1 MKKTYFLLTI
11 TIFIIVNG
19 IAQQK
24 PIALTGATI
33 VDVTNYG
40 NNHNDLQ
47 NQTVI
52 IQNGK
57 IKKTGNKKTVKVPA
71 NAEVIDVTGK
81 YIIPGLIDG
90 FSVLNNQGQANAHL
104 YMGVTTI
111 SGGVERDERRGD
123 FFADANPSP
132 GVKRIV
138 AIPGDAWDDTLENK
152 EKLSPED
159 IQRLSHELD
168 NLDSLKAAGF
178 STILVHH
185 RFPEVLLDKLMY
197 QAKVHHMS
205 TIGELNLTPY
215 KSALKAGIN
224 SFVHTS
230 RYILG
235 AMPDSIRIPYMLAP
249 NDSLNGRR
257 YSNFIHHFSIERD
270 TGFLHYARTIAFSH
284 TALMPTLSMMYSS
297 LPDHKNLWKE
307 PAATVLNYK
316 DIWLPMDTATG
327 KSTSWISANR
337 ALREIDVEKGF
348 EKAGVHYIT
357 GIGADAF
364 GTMPGISEHIE
375 IKMLHC
381 IGLTNRQ
388 ALAAATNN
396 FSIFWGWNDI
406 GLIQEGRNADLLVL
420 SANPIDDLENL
431 KKIEIIILNG
441 KRIDRNNLLK
451 K

>member
-11 TIFIIVNG
+11 TIFIIVNTT
-19 IAQQK
+19 AQQI

-33 VDVTNYG
+33 IDVTNYG
-40 NNHNDLQ
+40 NDRNDLQ

-52 IQNGK
+52 IQDGK
-57 IKKTGNKKTVKVPA
+57 IKKTGNKKTIKIPA

-111 SGGVERDERRGD
+111 NCTYNHDNRRGD
-123 FFADANPSP
+123 FFSGSNPSP
-132 GVKRIV
+132 NVHLIAV
-138 AIPGDAWDDTLENK
+138 VPGFGLDSLEYNG
-152 EKLSPED
+152 KLSPESFARID
-159 IQRLSHELD
+159 HELD

-178 STILVHH
+178 TVILAHH
-185 RFPEVLLDKLMY
+185 RFPQELLTKLMQ
-197 QAKVHHMS
+197 QAKAHHIS
-205 TIGELNLTPY
+205 VIGELNSTPY
-215 KSALKAGIN
+215 QSAMDAGVN

-235 AMPDSIRIPYMLAP
+235 AMPDSIRIPYMHAP
-249 NDSLNGRR
+249 LDSLAHAHFFN
-257 YSNFIHHFSIERD
+257 YFMTFSIQTD
-270 TGFLHYARTIAFSH
+270 TGFINYAKRIASSH
-284 TALMPTLSMMYSS
+284 TALMPTQSLEYSS

-307 PAATVLNYK
+307 PAATALNYK
-316 DIWLPMDTATG
+316 DIYLPMDTATG
-327 KSTSWISANR
+327 KSSSWITEKMAIR
-337 ALREIDVEKGF
+337 GIDIEKGF
-348 EKAGVHYIT
+348 AKAGVHYVT
-357 GIGADAF
+357 GSGADAF
-364 GTMPGISEHIE
+364 GTMPGISEHTE
-375 IKMLHC
+375 IKMLHD

-396 FSIFWGWNDI
+396 FSIFWGWNNI

-420 SANPIDDLENL
+420 SANPINDLENL
-431 KKIEIIILNG
+431 KKIEIILLNG